1 MHRCHADTL
10 PSRHGTVFVTFTVLL
25 HMIDIDFQV
34 TMSTVGY
41 GDVYAKTT
49 IGRCFIIF
57 FIFVG
62 LAMFASYV
70 PEIIELIGT
79 RKKYGGLYTSVS
91 GRK

>member
-1 MHRCHADTL
+1 
-10 PSRHGTVFVTFTVLL
+10 
-25 HMIDIDFQV
+25 
-34 TMSTVGY
+34 MSTVGY